1 MNTGKGKAKKQPFNN
16 WQTEVS
22 NIHQIV
28 PQTNQG
34 NNQGMGFVQN
44 AQFKPE
50 QNYIIYAIHGG
61 NTKCL
66 DIAQDMMNHGQL
78 IMYSFHGA
86 PNQRFVFEQE
96 GGMVRIRNV
105 QEKKYLN
112 VTHDIPNEGMWIRC
126 DEKGTA

>member
-1 MNTGKGKAKKQPFNN
+1 
-16 WQTEVS
+16 
-22 NIHQIV
+22 
-28 PQTNQG
+28 
-34 NNQGMGFVQN
+34 MGFAQN

-50 QNYIIYAIHGG
+50 QNYIIYSIHGQG
-61 NTKCL
+61 TKCL

-78 IMYSFHGA
+78 IMYMFSGA

-112 VTHDIPNEGMWIRC
+112 VTHDIPN
-126 DEKGTA
+126 